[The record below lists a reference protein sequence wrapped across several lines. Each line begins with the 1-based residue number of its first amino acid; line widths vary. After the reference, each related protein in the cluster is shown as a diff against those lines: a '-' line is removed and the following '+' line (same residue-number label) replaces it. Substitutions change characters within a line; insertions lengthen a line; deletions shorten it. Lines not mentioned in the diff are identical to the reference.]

1 MNETRGEAPS
11 DVHPHVYP
19 AIIKEKYGLGDT
31 FYLNLWPFAPDF
43 LVISD
48 PGLAQQLLNAPKYWT
63 LTWYLDWLSG
73 PENLV
78 GQHGAE
84 WKMWRSIFNPGFAG
98 QHLMTLVGQILDDSI
113 VFYDILRE
121 HAQSK
126 EVIRL
131 EEAATRL
138 TVDVIGRVTL

>member
-1 MNETRGEAPS
+1 MEAPS
-11 DVHPHVYP
+11 DVHPHVLP
-19 AIIKEKYGLGDT
+19 SMIKDKYELGDT

-43 LVISD
+43 LVLSD
-48 PGLAQQLLNAPKYWT
+48 PVLAQQLIHAPKYWT

-78 GQHGAE
+78 AQHGQD
-84 WKMWRSIFNPGFAG
+84 WKLWRSIFNPGFAQG
-98 QHLMTLVGQILDDSI
+98 HLMTLVPQILEDSI

-121 HAQSK
+121 HAESK
-126 EVIRL
+126 TLLRL

-138 TVDVIGRVTL
+138 TVDIIARVTL